1 MALNTVLANAVQ
13 PTVTTMVL
21 LYTAPLAGAGT
32 RVTAFTAANP
42 SATHA
47 KFDAHIV
54 PNGDSASDVNLL
66 VKDAG
71 LAASESMMVLVLQ
84 NHLIPA
90 GATLQVKVST
100 GTTITFRVTGI
111 EF

>member
-1 MALNTVLANAVQ
+1 MASNAVLANGVQ
-13 PTVTTMVL
+13 PAVTTVVL
-21 LYTAPLAGAGT
+21 LYTAPAAGAGT
-32 RVTAFTAANP
+32 RITAFTAANP

-54 PNGDSASDVNLL
+54 PSGDSASDVNL
-66 VKDAG
+66 VIKDQG
-71 LAASESMMVLVLQ
+71 LAAAESMLSTVLQ

-90 GATLQVKVST
+90 GGTLQVKVSNA
-100 GTTITFRVTGI
+100 TTITFRATGV